1 VSVTG
6 SGSRDDLYVL
16 VTGVSGFIG
25 THLARRLQ
33 QAGWRVRGTGRGI
46 RETTEDLDYV
56 AVGEL
61 SGATDWR
68 PALANVDTVIHLA
81 STAHEARPRE
91 AAYYQTVIVD
101 GTRRLAEQ
109 ASVSGVRRLVYV
121 SSTKAVAE
129 QTTTAPLS
137 QSTDPMPLDIYGRC
151 KLQAEQA
158 LVSAVAQSGLE
169 VVIVRPPL
177 VYGPGVRGN
186 FLSLLR
192 LGGKGLPLPLGS
204 VSNARSLVYVD
215 NLCDL
220 LEVCVVD
227 PNAVGKALFV
237 SDDQDVSTPDLIRMI
252 AVLLG
257 RKARFVPVPM
267 AVLKT
272 LAMVTGQQKT
282 VQKLCGS
289 LQVDVAETER
299 LVDWSPSV
307 SVQQGL
313 ARTVDWYKTRSG

>member
-1 VSVTG
+1 
-6 SGSRDDLYVL
+6 LYVL

-33 QAGWRVRGTGRGI
+33 RAGWPVRGTGRRI
-46 RETTEDLDYV
+46 RETTADLDYV

-61 SGATDWR
+61 SGATEWG

-81 STAHEARPRE
+81 SAAHEVRPRE
-91 AAYYQTVIVD
+91 AAHYQTVIVD

-109 ASVSGVRRLVYV
+109 AVACGVRRLVYV
-121 SSTKAVAE
+121 SSIKAVAE
-129 QTTTAPLS
+129 STTTAPLT
-137 QSTDPMPLDIYGRC
+137 QSTDPMPRDIYGSC

-158 LVSAVAQSGLE
+158 IISAAAQSDLE

-192 LGGKGLPLPLGS
+192 LAGKGLPLPLGS

-227 PNAVGKALFV
+227 PSAVGKALFV

-252 AVLLG
+252 AALLG
-257 RKARFVPVPM
+257 CKARLIPVPM
-267 AVLKT
+267 VMLKT
-272 LAMVTGQQKT
+272 LAMATGQWSS
-282 VQKLCGS
+282 VRKLCGS
-289 LQVDVAETER
+289 LQVDVQETQR
-299 LVDWSPSV
+299 LVNWSPSV
-307 SVQQGL
+307 SLQQGL
-313 ARTVDWYKTRSG
+313 ARTVDWYKAQSG